1 MTEEAITPGASGGS
15 AGPTREA
22 GREAASGKEGSEAP
36 PGEAGPTP
44 GSTPASPVGTGDVV
58 RDADG
63 RSLHDQVLR
72 VQAGVDK
79 VLARFDEKLL
89 HDEARTNEIKRLNA
103 ELAKHQPDA
112 QWNNARPFIDQMVR
126 HLDEIQ
132 RFVAR
137 YERRGDATGKDFVE
151 VLEWLH
157 ENIELALE
165 EHDITAYRP
174 QAGKEP
180 FDGRRHSVVGNP
192 VATRDPALSRVIERC
207 IRPGFEREGR
217 VVARAAVRIYRHD
230 EKDEPQ

>member
-1 MTEEAITPGASGGS
+1 MTEEVITPGASGGS
-15 AGPTREA
+15 ASPTREA
-22 GREAASGKEGSEAP
+22 GREAASGKERSEAP
-36 PGEAGPTP
+36 SGEAGPTP

-63 RSLHDQVLR
+63 RSLHEQVLR

-112 QWNNARPFIDQMVR
+112 QWNNARPFVDQMVR

-137 YERRGDATGKDFVE
+137 YERRGDATGRDFVE

-192 VATRDPALSRVIERC
+192 VATGDPALSRVIERC